1 MDADKT
7 KIEKLRGNENWS
19 AWKFQLQILLDAR
32 DALEVVTGELR
43 DPGEP
48 DDALAGAALTAHNRK
63 RADFKKANKV
73 AKELI
78 VTTVEKKPLQLLL
91 TCDTAKAMWDKLLGV
106 YEQKSETSVSMVQT
120 QFYQYVKELSDDIAT
135 HISKVEGIAERLK
148 QLGEPVPDSMV
159 MTKILNTLPS
169 EFNHFA
175 SAWES
180 TPKAER
186 TRENLTAR
194 LLTEEIRMK
203 SVNESSTVA
212 LSAKTKPGNMKAKFH
227 KSHRQQAN
235 KSDMI
240 CYNCREKGH
249 ISRNCNRPKPL
260 WKKPIASATDSIGR
274 MALVTNT
281 DIYEFN
287 AAEDWYVDSG
297 STDHIT
303 SHFEYFAFYEEFATP
318 LQVRIGNNTYLQAK
332 GRGTVNIL
340 CLVDGEWFDHYM
352 INVLYVP
359 DIAYNLFSVGA
370 AMDKGLVYRAERNT
384 CVLIKDDQTVAIGIR
399 KDRLYKL
406 LIRVQVPATPL
417 ALTARE
423 STLQL
428 WHERL
433 GHQNKKHVQQF
444 LKSRGISITGSEE
457 ELCAGCAYGKQHRQ
471 SFGQRIKKA
480 STVGELIH
488 SDVCGPMQEDSIGGA
503 RYFCTFKDDF
513 SHYRRVYF
521 LRNKSEVKDKLKDFL
536 SFVETSSGNNVK
548 ILLTDG
554 GKEYDN
560 HEVRAILNA
569 AGIEH
574 RKTAPYAPQQN
585 GVAERENSFIVESA
599 RSMIHAKGLPLK
611 LWAEAVNTAVYVLN
625 RTGSSPVPGK
635 TPYELWNGKQDT
647 VDNLHV
653 FGTEC
658 FVHISKEKRCKW
670 DRRSVKGV
678 LVGYSDNK
686 SSYRVWIPE
695 KDEVFVTHDVLFQGE
710 LLCATHDE
718 HNSITETIVNKPCN
732 KFLLDDASTLRN
744 GNMQRRVEQLQLRN
758 QPKYKLRK
766 KSNMRLHER
775 LSFLREAA
783 VLFAE
788 CVRPINA
795 MESRNTSKRKKKD
808 RQSVTMSTSAPASP
822 AAKEVVW
829 PIRLFDDLRGM
840 HDKPHLLIDNRN
852 AAVRYF
858 CVQER

>member
-91 TCDTAKAMWDKLLGV
+91 TCDTAKAMWDKLLRV

-120 QFYQYVKELSDDIAT
+120 QFYQYVKEPSDDIAT

-180 TPKAER
+180 TPKAEM

-249 ISRNCNRPKPL
+249 ISRNCTKPKPL
-260 WKKPIASATDSIGR
+260 WKKALDSATID
-274 MALVTNT
+274 MALVTDT
-281 DIYEFN
+281 DMYDFN
-287 AAEDWYVDSG
+287 RPIAEDWYADSG

-303 SHFEYFAFYEEFATP
+303 SHFEYFASYEEFATP
-318 LQVRIGNNTYLQAK
+318 LQVRIGNNTYLHAK

-340 CLVDGEWFDHYM
+340 CLVDGEWFDHYI

-359 DIAYNLFSVGA
+359 DIAYNLFSIGA
-370 AMDKGLVYRAERNT
+370 ALDKGLVYRAEMNACILT
-384 CVLIKDDQTVAIGIR
+384 KDNQTVIIGMR

-406 LIRVQVPATPL
+406 LIRVRMPETPL
-417 ALTARE
+417 ALTARA
-423 STLQL
+423 STSKL
-428 WHERL
+428 WRKGL
-433 GHQNKKHVQQF
+433 RHQNKRY
-444 LKSRGISITGSEE
+444 LKPCGISVTGSEK
-457 ELCAGCAYGKQHRQ
+457 ELCAGCVYDKHHRQ
-471 SFGQRIKKA
+471 SSGQRIKKA
-480 STVGELIH
+480 SKVGELIH
-488 SDVCGPMQEDSIGGA
+488 SDVCGPMQEVWIGGA

-521 LRNKSEVKDKLKDFL
+521 LRDKSEVKDKLKDFL
-536 SFVETSSGNNVK
+536 SFVKTSSGNNVK

-560 HEVRAILNA
+560 QEVRAILNA

-574 RKTAPYAPQQN
+574 RKTAPYTSQQN
-585 GVAERENSFIVESA
+585 GIAERENRFIVESA
-599 RSMIHAKGLPLK
+599 RSMINAKRLPLK

-635 TPYELWNGKQDT
+635 TPYELWYGKQDT

-678 LVGYSDNK
+678 LVGYSDSK

-695 KDEVFVTHDVLFQGE
+695 KDKVFVTHDVLFQGE

-718 HNSITETIVNKPCN
+718 HSSITAITVNKPCN
-732 KFLLDDASTLRN
+732 KCLLDDASTLRN
-744 GNMQRRVEQLQLRN
+744 GNVQRGVEQLQLRN
-758 QPKYKLRK
+758 QPKFKLRK

-795 MESRNTSKRKKKD
+795 MESRDTSKWKKKD
-808 RQSVTMSTSAPASP
+808 RQSVTMSTSAPASQ
-822 AAKEVVW
+822 AAKEAVW

-858 CVQER
+858 YVQER